1 MFRKSE
7 VVTSL
12 GSAAFHKK
20 LGKKSRK
27 MSRKKGGEKM
37 KTQEKSLEKRQKAFK
52 TSGEIQNLKV

>member
-20 LGKKSRK
+20 
-27 MSRKKGGEKM
+27 SRKKVDKKVDKKFGK
-37 KTQEKSLEKRQKAFK
+37 KIRTQEKSREKRQKAFK
-52 TSGEIQNLKV
+52 TSGEIEN